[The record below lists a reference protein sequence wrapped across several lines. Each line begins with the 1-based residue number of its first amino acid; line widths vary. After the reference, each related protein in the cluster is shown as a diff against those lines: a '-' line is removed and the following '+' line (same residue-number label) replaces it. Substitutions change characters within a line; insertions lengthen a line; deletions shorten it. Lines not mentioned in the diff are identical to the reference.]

1 MTAQVEAMTA
11 THKTCPTR
19 AFSGGSRMKQSITS
33 TLFLGFFVFILA
45 WSPAYAA
52 EQVATVVAARGDVQ
66 ALDAKGKGRAL
77 TIKAPIFADD
87 TIKTREHSRV
97 QIMFTDNTLIN
108 LGNATTMKIAEY
120 RWQPEQND
128 GALKTQIKEGT
139 FRVMGGALT
148 KTAPQ
153 NFKTETPTATIG
165 IRGSMYAGVVT
176 PEFLSVVFQGGKG
189 IDITNAFGTVEIT
202 KPGFGTKVAMTKP
215 PLPPMKFTAKE
226 MGELNKALS
235 GNGAGDKE
243 EKKEEKKE
251 KGEEKG
257 KGPEKAP
264 APKEGGST
272 APAPDDTA
280 TFNSWGATMDPVME
294 TASPLDPVTF
304 TPPPLVPPV
313 PDDIKKD
320 IVVDNSQDDQTT
332 TTTETAATTVVNSTA
347 LAGNYRSFARDI
359 QYDEFSGYY
368 STYLAWDSGT
378 VSTTLSDTG
387 TFQTSLLS
395 SGSYINQV
403 PVASFLPTFV
413 AYTYLGYNPT
423 ISSYDGFTSFSDTFS
438 YNDPDLGL
446 LTIATT
452 NYAEP
457 SGQFFYN
464 TTYFSTSAFLQ
475 GSLGYVGSPSTS
487 IPTAGINMFTGHLIY
502 NNTSAAYP
510 DADLEKTSIEVN
522 YYNRR
527 LIGRSSDLDAAITKY
542 DGAIFF
548 GTVNSDGTANVIIL
562 GGGGTSGTSPTATYG
577 TASANLYG
585 SFNQGLGFTASGADY
600 NITDNV
606 LHSTWQATGAAFRA
620 ATTETISAYPTASID
635 YTGFVVGV
643 GDNTATGTAS
653 RIFMNNSP
661 TLAMSINP
669 TTGTI
674 SGSLSANELSG
685 GTPLSNITIG
695 HATDL
700 TKSAYVLNDQMVAIL
715 TDADPNYALS
725 SYGNFL
731 YTAGPDAPEITSA
744 HTEYLT
750 WGYWEMGY
758 TDPNDPI
765 GSQSKDH
772 LFSSQSFFVAGDQ
785 TDPTYITN
793 SLLNTPFTGTY
804 TGKAFGVQL
813 DSDGQNAT
821 QLTSAS
827 GVNKYGTVNLS
838 INFASATA
846 NPVNGTINFDQAT
859 LTINSA
865 ASTVTSAGF
874 AATISDVST
883 IAPTSSVVNGA
894 FYGDTAQAVG
904 GNFHAQMNTGVR
916 YLGIFGGSQAPPN

>member
-1 MTAQVEAMTA
+1 
-11 THKTCPTR
+11 
-19 AFSGGSRMKQSITS
+19 
-33 TLFLGFFVFILA
+33 
-45 WSPAYAA
+45 
-52 EQVATVVAARGDVQ
+52 
-66 ALDAKGKGRAL
+66 
-77 TIKAPIFADD
+77 
-87 TIKTREHSRV
+87 
-97 QIMFTDNTLIN
+97 
-108 LGNATTMKIAEY
+108 
-120 RWQPEQND
+120 
-128 GALKTQIKEGT
+128 
-139 FRVMGGALT
+139 
-148 KTAPQ
+148 
-153 NFKTETPTATIG
+153 
-165 IRGSMYAGVVT
+165 
-176 PEFLSVVFQGGKG
+176 
-189 IDITNAFGTVEIT
+189 
-202 KPGFGTKVAMTKP
+202 
-215 PLPPMKFTAKE
+215 MKFTAKE

-235 GNGAGDKE
+235 GNGAGEKE
-243 EKKEEKKE
+243 EEKKE
-251 KGEEKG
+251 KGEDKG
-257 KGPEKAP
+257 KKEDKGAEKAP
-264 APKEGGST
+264 AAKEGESTAPAPAEQQAST

-280 TFNSWGATMDPVME
+280 TFNSWGTTTMDPVAE
-294 TASPLDPVTF
+294 T
-304 TPPPLVPPV
+304 TPPPLNVLTYTPPPLIPPVPPV
-313 PDDIKKD
+313 VKEVGVIK
-320 IVVDNSQDDQTT
+320 SQAVADTT
-332 TTTETAATTVVNSTA
+332 TSETAATTVVNSTA
-347 LAGNYRSFARDI
+347 LTGNYRSFARDNI
-359 QYDEFSGYY
+359 YDSIHQYYY

-378 VSTTLSDTG
+378 VSSTLFDTG
-387 TFQTSLLS
+387 TLQTSILS

-413 AYTYLGYNPT
+413 TYTYTGYNPT
-423 ISSYDGFTSFSDTFS
+423 ISSYNGFTSFSDTFS

-446 LTIATT
+446 LTIAAT

-475 GSLGYVGSPSTS
+475 GSLGYVGIPSTS
-487 IPTAGINMFTGHLIY
+487 IPTARIDMFTGHLIY
-502 NNTSAAYP
+502 SSTSAAYP
-510 DADLEKTSIEVN
+510 DADMEKTSIEVN

-527 LIGRSSDLDAAITKY
+527 LIGRSSDMDSAITKH

-600 NITDNV
+600 NIIDNTQ
-606 LHSTWQATGAAFRA
+606 HSTWQATGAALRA
-620 ATTETISAYPTASID
+620 AATETISSYPTSPIT

-661 TLAMSINP
+661 TLSMTIDP

-674 SGSLSANELSG
+674 NGSLSANELYG

-744 HTEYLT
+744 NTEYMT

-758 TDPNDPI
+758 TDPVD
-765 GSQSKDH
+765 SSKDH
-772 LFSSQSFFVAGDQ
+772 LFSSQSFFVAGQQ
-785 TDPTYITN
+785 TDPVYIN
-793 SLLNTPFTGTY
+793 SNLLNTPFTGTY

-813 DSDGQNAT
+813 DATGQNAT

-827 GVNKYGTVNLS
+827 GVNPYGNVNLS

-846 NPVNGTINFDQAT
+846 NPVTGTINFDQAS
-859 LTINSA
+859 LTINPA
-865 ASTVTSAGF
+865 ASTVSDAGF
-874 AATISDVST
+874 AATISDVSGT
-883 IAPTSSVVNGA
+883 APTSSVVNGA

-904 GNFHAQMNTGVR
+904 GNFHAQMGTGVR
-916 YLGIFGGSQAPPN
+916 YLGVFGGSRP

>member
-1 MTAQVEAMTA
+1 MTAQIETMTA
-11 THKTCPTR
+11 TNKTRPTR

-33 TLFLGFFVFILA
+33 TLFLGFFVLILA

-52 EQVATVVAARGDVQ
+52 EQVATVVAARGNVQ

-87 TIKTREHSRV
+87 TIKTKEHSRV

-176 PEFLSVVFQGGKG
+176 PDFLSVVFQGGKG
-189 IDITNAFGTVEIT
+189 IDITNAFGTVEIS

-235 GNGAGDKE
+235 GNGAGEKE
-243 EKKEEKKE
+243 EEKKE
-251 KGEEKG
+251 KGEDKG
-257 KGPEKAP
+257 QGSEKAP
-264 APKEGGST
+264 APKEGEGTAGSWET
-272 APAPDDTA
+272 TDIE
-280 TFNSWGATMDPVME
+280 PVM
-294 TASPLDPVTF
+294 SVLDPVTF
-304 TPPPLVPPV
+304 TPPLPLNPPV
-313 PDDIKKD
+313 PDEIKYD
-320 IVVDNSQDDQTT
+320 VVVDKSQDSQTAT
-332 TTTETAATTVVNSTA
+332 VSETAAITTNSTT
-347 LAGNYRSFARDI
+347 LTGNYRSFARDNN
-359 QYDEFSGYY
+359 S
-368 STYLAWDSGT
+368 YLAWDSGT
-378 VSTTLSDTG
+378 VSSTLFDTG
-387 TFQTSLLS
+387 TLQASILS

-413 AYTYLGYNPT
+413 TYTYAGYNPT
-423 ISSYDGFTSFSDTFS
+423 ISSYNGFTSFSDTFS

-446 LTIATT
+446 LTIAAT

-464 TTYFSTSAFLQ
+464 TTYFSTSAFIQ
-475 GSLGYVGSPSTS
+475 GSLGYVGIPSTS

-510 DADLEKTSIEVN
+510 DADMEKTSIEVN
-522 YYNRR
+522 YYNKR
-527 LIGRSSDLDAAITKY
+527 LIGRSSDMDSAITKY
-542 DGAIFF
+542 DGAVFF

-600 NITDNV
+600 NIIDNAQ
-606 LHSTWQATGAAFRA
+606 HSTWQATGAAFRA
-620 ATTETISAYPTASID
+620 ATTETISSYPTSPVE
-635 YTGFVVGV
+635 YKGFVVGV

-661 TLAMSINP
+661 TLSMTINP

-674 SGSLSANELSG
+674 NGSLSANELYG

-744 HTEYLT
+744 NTEYMT

-758 TDPNDPI
+758 TDPVD
-765 GSQSKDH
+765 SSKDH
-772 LFSSQSFFVAGDQ
+772 LFSSQSFFVAGQQ
-785 TDPTYITN
+785 TDPVYITN
-793 SLLNTPFTGTY
+793 NLLNTPVTGTY

-813 DSDGQNAT
+813 DSTGENAT

-846 NPVNGTINFDQAT
+846 NPVNGTIGFDQAT
-859 LTINSA
+859 LTINPA

-874 AATISDVST
+874 AATISS
-883 IAPTSSVVNGA
+883 ATSSVVNGA

-904 GNFHAQMNTGVR
+904 GNFHAQMGTGVR
-916 YLGIFGGSQAPPN
+916 YLGVFGGSLTSPP

>member
-1 MTAQVEAMTA
+1 
-11 THKTCPTR
+11 
-19 AFSGGSRMKQSITS
+19 MKQSITS

-45 WSPAYAA
+45 WSPASAA

-264 APKEGGST
+264 APKEGGSP

-294 TASPLDPVTF
+294 TAPPLDPVTF
-304 TPPPLVPPV
+304 TPPPLIPPV
-313 PDDIKKD
+313 PIEIKQ
-320 IVVDNSQDDQTT
+320 VVVVTAQTASETT
-332 TTTETAATTVVNSTA
+332 TDETAATTVLNSTA
-347 LAGNYRSFARDI
+347 LAGNYRFFLRDI
-359 QYDEFSGYY
+359 DLTLPDPGDFQ
-368 STYLAWDSGT
+368 STFVFYNTGT
-378 VSTTLSDTG
+378 VAVSLFDNGELQGTLSDG
-387 TFQTSLLS
+387 TTFGPYLISGYDPNATSY
-395 SGSYINQV
+395 SGFS
-403 PVASFLPTFV
+403 TF
-413 AYTYLGYNPT
+413 T
-423 ISSYDGFTSFSDTFS
+423 D
-438 YNDPDLGL
+438 
-446 LTIATT
+446 TIAYADSTVGSLNFTVTT
-452 NYAEP
+452 VGEP

-464 TTYFSTSAFLQ
+464 TFYQTLDSITPAPDYLLAQLLYA
-475 GSLGYVGSPSTS
+475 GIPSTS
-487 IPTAGINMFTGHLIY
+487 IPTSGINMFTGHLIY
-502 NNTSAAYP
+502 NNTSAVYP
-510 DADLEKTSIEVN
+510 DADMEKTSIEVN

-527 LIGRSSDLDAAITKY
+527 LIGRSSDMNPALALTKNSGAA
-542 DGAIFF
+542 FF
-548 GTVNSDGTANVIIL
+548 GTVNSDGTADIIIL

-600 NITDNV
+600 YITDNT
-606 LHSTWQATGAAFRA
+606 LHSSWQATGAALRA
-620 ATTETISAYPTASID
+620 ATTETISAYPTSPIG

-661 TLAMSINP
+661 TLSMTINP

-674 SGSLSANELSG
+674 SGSLSANELYG

-758 TDPNDPI
+758 TDPVD
-765 GSQSKDH
+765 SSKDH
-772 LFSSQSFFVAGDQ
+772 LFSSQSFFVAGQQ

-793 SLLNTPFTGTY
+793 NLLNTPFTGTY

-813 DSDGQNAT
+813 DATGQNAT

-827 GVNKYGTVNLS
+827 GVNKYGNVNLS

-846 NPVNGTINFDQAT
+846 NPVNGTINFDQGS

-874 AATISDVST
+874 AATISDVSGT
-883 IAPTSSVVNGA
+883 APTSSVVNGA

-916 YLGIFGGSQAPPN
+916 YLGVFGGSR

>member
-1 MTAQVEAMTA
+1 
-11 THKTCPTR
+11 
-19 AFSGGSRMKQSITS
+19 MKQSITS
-33 TLFLGFFVFILA
+33 TLFLCFFVLILA
-45 WSPAYAA
+45 WSPAHAA
-52 EQVATVVAARGDVQ
+52 EQVATVVASRGDVQ

-202 KPGFGTKVAMTKP
+202 KPGFGTKVAMSKP

-226 MGELNKALS
+226 MGEMNKALS
-235 GNGAGDKE
+235 GNGAGEKE
-243 EKKEEKKE
+243 EKKEE

-264 APKEGGST
+264 APKEGESTAPAPAEQQAAT

-294 TASPLDPVTF
+294 TASPMDPVTF
-304 TPPPLVPPV
+304 TPPLPLVPPV
-313 PDDIKKD
+313 PYEIKED
-320 IVVDNSQDDQTT
+320 IVVDDSQDGQTA

-347 LAGNYRSFARDI
+347 LVGNYRFFLRDV
-359 QYDEFSGYY
+359 DL
-368 STYLAWDSGT
+368 TLADPDDFHS
-378 VSTTLSDTG
+378 
-387 TFQTSLLS
+387 
-395 SGSYINQV
+395 
-403 PVASFLPTFV
+403 TFV
-413 AYTYLGYNPT
+413 AYYAESVNVTLFDNGELQGTLSDGTTFGPYLISGYNPNATSYSGFSAVTDT
-423 ISSYDGFTSFSDTFS
+423 INYIDDT
-438 YNDPDLGL
+438 LGAL
-446 LTIATT
+446 NLTVTT
-452 NYAEP
+452 VGEP

-464 TTYFSTSAFLQ
+464 TFYATIDSSPDYLI
-475 GSLGYVGSPSTS
+475 GSLLYAGIPSTS
-487 IPTAGINMFTGHLIY
+487 IPTSGINMFTGHLIY
-502 NNTSAAYP
+502 NNTSMVYP
-510 DADLEKTSIEVN
+510 DADMEKTSMEVN

-527 LIGRSSDLDAAITKY
+527 LIGRSSDMNPAITKQ

-548 GTVNSDGTANVIIL
+548 GTVNSDGTADIIIL
-562 GGGGTSGTSPTATYG
+562 GGGGSSGTSPTATYG

-600 NITDNV
+600 YITDNT
-606 LHSTWQATGAAFRA
+606 LHSTWQATGAALRA
-620 ATTETISAYPTASID
+620 ATTETISSYPTSPIP

-661 TLAMSINP
+661 TLSMTINP

-674 SGSLSANELSG
+674 NGSLSANELYG
-685 GTPLSNITIG
+685 GNPLSNITIG

-715 TDADPNYALS
+715 TDSDPDYALS

-758 TDPNDPI
+758 TDPYD
-765 GSQSKDH
+765 SSKDH
-772 LFSSQSFFVAGDQ
+772 LFSSQSFFVAGQQ
-785 TDPTYITN
+785 TNPQYITN
-793 SLLNTPFTGTY
+793 NLLNTPFTGTY

-813 DSDGQNAT
+813 DSTGQNAT

-827 GVNKYGTVNLS
+827 GVNKYGNVNLS
-838 INFASATA
+838 INFASAVA
-846 NPVNGTINFDQAT
+846 NPVNGTINFDQAS
-859 LTINSA
+859 LTINPA

-874 AATISDVST
+874 AATISSVST
-883 IAPTSSVVNGA
+883 IAPTSSAVNGA
-894 FYGDTAQAVG
+894 FYGNTAQAVG

-916 YLGIFGGSQAPPN
+916 YLGVFGGSQAPPN

>member
-1 MTAQVEAMTA
+1 MTAQIETMTA
-11 THKTCPTR
+11 TNKTRPTR

-33 TLFLGFFVFILA
+33 TLFLGFFVLILA

-52 EQVATVVAARGDVQ
+52 EQVATVVAARGNVQ

-87 TIKTREHSRV
+87 TIKTKEHSRV

-108 LGNATTMKIAEY
+108 LGNETTMKIAEY

-176 PEFLSVVFQGGKG
+176 PDFLSVVFQGGKG
-189 IDITNAFGTVEIT
+189 IDITNAFGTVEIS
-202 KPGFGTKVAMTKP
+202 KPGFGTKVAMAKP

-235 GNGAGDKE
+235 GNGAGEKE
-243 EKKEEKKE
+243 EEKKE
-251 KGEEKG
+251 KGEDKG
-257 KGPEKAP
+257 QGSEKAP
-264 APKEGGST
+264 APKEGEGTAGSWET
-272 APAPDDTA
+272 TDIE
-280 TFNSWGATMDPVME
+280 PVM
-294 TASPLDPVTF
+294 SVLDPVTF
-304 TPPPLVPPV
+304 TPPLPLNPPV
-313 PDDIKKD
+313 PDEIKYD
-320 IVVDNSQDDQTT
+320 VVVDKSQDSQTAT
-332 TTTETAATTVVNSTA
+332 VSETAAITTNSTT
-347 LAGNYRSFARDI
+347 LTGNYRSFARDNN
-359 QYDEFSGYY
+359 S
-368 STYLAWDSGT
+368 YLAWDSGT
-378 VSTTLSDTG
+378 VSSTLFDTG
-387 TFQTSLLS
+387 TLQASILS

-413 AYTYLGYNPT
+413 TYTYAGYNPT
-423 ISSYDGFTSFSDTFS
+423 ISSYNGFTSFSDTFS

-446 LTIATT
+446 LTIAAT

-464 TTYFSTSAFLQ
+464 TTYFSTSAFIQ
-475 GSLGYVGSPSTS
+475 GSLGYVGIPSTS

-510 DADLEKTSIEVN
+510 DADMEKTSIEVN
-522 YYNRR
+522 YYNKR
-527 LIGRSSDLDAAITKY
+527 LIGRSSDMNSAITKY
-542 DGAIFF
+542 DGAVFF

-600 NITDNV
+600 NIIDNAQ
-606 LHSTWQATGAAFRA
+606 HSTWQATGAAFRA
-620 ATTETISAYPTASID
+620 ATTETISSYPTSPVE
-635 YTGFVVGV
+635 YKGFVVGV

-661 TLAMSINP
+661 TLSMTINP

-674 SGSLSANELSG
+674 NGSLSANELYG

-744 HTEYLT
+744 NTEYMT

-758 TDPNDPI
+758 TDPVD
-765 GSQSKDH
+765 SSKDH
-772 LFSSQSFFVAGDQ
+772 LFSSQSFFVAGQQ
-785 TDPTYITN
+785 TDPVYITN
-793 SLLNTPFTGTY
+793 NLLNTPVTGTY

-813 DSDGQNAT
+813 DSTGENAT

-846 NPVNGTINFDQAT
+846 NPVNGTIGFDQAT
-859 LTINSA
+859 LTINPA

-874 AATISDVST
+874 AATISS
-883 IAPTSSVVNGA
+883 ATSSVVNGA

-904 GNFHAQMNTGVR
+904 GNFHAQMGTGVR
-916 YLGIFGGSQAPPN
+916 YLGVFGGSLTSPP